1 MTIHDRDKIIAAAKE
16 AGTYIDDDI
25 DGNPTIEVI
34 PESCWEKFYITTF
47 EAGRQA
53 EREEIN
59 QDAERYRW
67 LRTHALQRAW
77 VSLGTDFDGENF
89 VDLRCEFK
97 VPEPPNLPY
106 EDDEGLEWSDKD
118 FDSAIDTAIR
128 ARGDMK

>member
-1 MTIHDRDKIIAAAKE
+1 MTTHDKDKIIAAAKE
-16 AGTYIDDDI
+16 AGFTYFGQSDI
-25 DGNPTIEVI
+25 QDVRNM
-34 PESCWEKFYITTF
+34 FYSIAF

-77 VSLGTDFDGENF
+77 VSLGTDCDGENF

-128 ARGDMK
+128 ARGDTG

>member
-1 MTIHDRDKIIAAAKE
+1 MTTHDEDKIIAATIGCIEGPYDRSRAI
-16 AGTYIDDDI
+16 TIT
-25 DGNPTIEVI
+25 GNEIERLYAI
-34 PESCWEKFYITTF
+34 AF

-53 EREEIN
+53 EQEEIN

-77 VSLGTDFDGENF
+77 VSLGTDCDGENF
-89 VDLRCEFK
+89 VYLRCEFK